1 MSEVALLSF
10 GCAVSFIVIAAVYIY
25 ATEDFTR
32 AERYRKQKAKTQTSK
47 SRRSQRQHDHEN
59 FKQAFRHRA
68 L

>member
-32 AERYRKQKAKTQTSK
+32 AERYRKQKVKSADLELKDLSK
-47 SRRSQRQHDHEN
+47 V
-59 FKQAFRHRA
+59 A
-68 L
+68 

>member
-32 AERYRKQKAKTQTSK
+32 AERYRKQKVKSTDVEVKKVSK
-47 SRRSQRQHDHEN
+47 
-59 FKQAFRHRA
+59 AA
-68 L
+68 